1 MKVLIVDDHLM
12 LRKGV
17 LSILTAS
24 DLEVVGEANNGQEA
38 LELVPKLKP
47 DLVLM
52 DINMPVLDGV
62 EATKKL
68 KAAYQDLKVVI
79 LTVSEID
86 KDLFEAIK
94 AGADGYLLK
103 SLGPEELVAS
113 LKSAAA
119 GEAPISSVMA
129 AKMLKEFRLPRTGAA
144 GKEEGQQLSPREVEV
159 LRLASTGLTY
169 KEIASKLYVAES
181 TSRTICAISWRS
193 STCAT
198 VLKLWVMPFGK
209 AWLGIPNQA
218 HNTTRSHRVVFA
230 F

>member
-1 MKVLIVDDHLM
+1 MRVMIVDDHLM

-24 DLEVVGEANNGQEA
+24 DLQVIGEASNGQEA

-62 EATKKL
+62 EATRKL
-68 KAAYQDLKVVI
+68 KAMYSDLKVVI

-113 LKSAAA
+113 LKSAVA

-129 AKMLKEFRLPRTGAA
+129 AKMLKEFRMPRTGGA
-144 GKEEGQQLSPREVEV
+144 GKEDGQQLSPREVEV

-169 KEIASKLYVAES
+169 KEIASRLYVAES
-181 TSRTICAISWRS
+181 TVKNHMRHILEKLHLRNRSEAVGYAIREGLAGDP
-193 STCAT
+193 T
-198 VLKLWVMPFGK
+198 
-209 AWLGIPNQA
+209 
-218 HNTTRSHRVVFA
+218 
-230 F
+230 

>member
-17 LSILTAS
+17 LSILTNS
-24 DLEVVGEANNGQEA
+24 DVEVVGEASNGQEA

-52 DINMPVLDGV
+52 DINMPVMDGV
-62 EATKKL
+62 EATRKL
-68 KAAYQDLKVVI
+68 KAAYPDLKVVI
-79 LTVSEID
+79 LTVSELD

-103 SLGPEELVAS
+103 SLGPDELVAS

-129 AKMLKEFRLPRTGAA
+129 AKMLKEFRQPRQTGA
-144 GKEEGQQLSPREVEV
+144 GKEAGQQLSPREIEV
-159 LRLASTGLTY
+159 LRLAATGLTY
-169 KEIASKLYVAES
+169 KEIAAKLYVAES
-181 TSRTICAISWRS
+181 TVKNHMRHILEKLHLRNRSEAVGYAIRE
-193 STCAT
+193 
-198 VLKLWVMPFGK
+198 
-209 AWLGIPNQA
+209 GIAGDP
-218 HNTTRSHRVVFA
+218 
-230 F
+230 

>member
-17 LSILTAS
+17 LSVLSNT
-24 DLEVVGEANNGQEA
+24 DLEVIGEASNGQEA

-62 EATKKL
+62 EATRKL
-68 KAAYQDLKVVI
+68 KQMYPDLKVVI

-103 SLGPEELVAS
+103 NLGPEELVSS
-113 LKSAAA
+113 LRAAIS

-129 AKMLKEFRLPRTGAA
+129 AKMLKEFRQPRANTTG
-144 GKEEGQQLSPREVEV
+144 KQPGQQLSPREIEV

-169 KEIASKLYVAES
+169 KEIAAKLYVAES
-181 TSRTICAISWRS
+181 TVKNHMRHILEKLHLRNRSEAVGYAIRTGLAGEPPSNR
-193 STCAT
+193 
-198 VLKLWVMPFGK
+198 
-209 AWLGIPNQA
+209 
-218 HNTTRSHRVVFA
+218 
-230 F
+230 

>member
-1 MKVLIVDDHLM
+1 MTHDTVGIRGEEGALAMRVMIVDDHLM

-17 LSILTAS
+17 VSILSSS
-24 DLEVVGEANNGQEA
+24 DLEVVGEASNGQEA
-38 LELVPKLKP
+38 LELVPKLRP

-52 DINMPVLDGV
+52 DINMPILDGV

-68 KAAYQDLKVVI
+68 KAAHPDLKVVI

-103 SLGPEELVAS
+103 NLGPEELVS
-113 LKSAAA
+113 CLRSAVA

-129 AKMLKEFRLPRTGAA
+129 AKMLKEFRQPRTGPT
-144 GKEEGQQLSPREVEV
+144 GKEDGQQLSPREIEV

-181 TSRTICAISWRS
+181 TVKNHMRHILEKLHLRNRSEAVGYAIREGL
-193 STCAT
+193 AGD
-198 VLKLWVMPFGK
+198 L
-209 AWLGIPNQA
+209 
-218 HNTTRSHRVVFA
+218 
-230 F
+230 